1 MAPVWRA
8 RAIRIALLTAIV
20 VAVLAIA
27 APFLMPRQEDGRP
40 LVGGPFT
47 LIDQAGRRVTDQDLR
62 GRWALIYFG
71 YTFCP
76 DACPLGLQNMTQA
89 LDLLGDKAQQIRP
102 VLITVDPARDT
113 VAALAEYAKSFHPDL
128 LALTGSEAEIATAA
142 KAYRVFY
149 KKVESA
155 QHTDYLMD
163 HSSIIYLM
171 DPQGRYATHF
181 THQTSPQDMARELA
195 KIP

>member
-1 MAPVWRA
+1 MSSPWTL
-8 RAIRIALLTAIV
+8 RAIRIALLAAIV
-20 VAVLAIA
+20 AAVVAIA
-27 APFLMPRQEDGRP
+27 APWILPRQEDGKP

-47 LIDQAGRRVTDQDLR
+47 LTDQTGKRVTDKDLR

-71 YTFCP
+71 YTYCP
-76 DACPLGLQNMTQA
+76 DACPLGLQNMTHA
-89 LDLLGDKAQQIRP
+89 LDLLGDKAKTIRP

-113 VAALAEYAKSFHPDL
+113 VAALADYAKSFHPDL
-128 LALTGSEAEIATAA
+128 LALTGSESEIAAAA
-142 KAYRVFY
+142 KAYRVYY

-155 QHTDYLMD
+155 QHSDYLMD